1 MGTVTLATAN
11 VALVHDTRR
20 NLDKFEEMIRE
31 AAAKGASLIVFP
43 ETALQGYLFGI
54 GHAIGKEEWEYHY
67 SAAETLE
74 GPSVQRLTRLA
85 AELDIVISMGM
96 TEKVGG
102 VGSEVLYDT
111 SVTIGP
117 AGVINIY
124 RKVHLGAGEKL
135 LYAYGHDWP
144 VCDSAI
150 GKLGTMICY
159 DLKFPESARQLVL
172 GGAQVLLFPTIWPA
186 MNREGYS
193 DGNLAW
199 ALDTLCRARAL
210 ENQVYLVCSNATGTD
225 DVSSMRFA
233 GQSQIVDPN
242 GMVLARAGQEEAVI
256 CADVDVAAGIRQART
271 TGFNGLFFIKDRHP
285 ETYDRIA
292 VDRPWDGPAR
302 GD

>member
-1 MGTVTLATAN
+1 MAKVTLATAN
-11 VALVHDTRR
+11 VGLVHDVKK
-20 NLDKFEEMIRE
+20 NLDKFEGMIRE

-54 GHAIGKEEWEYHY
+54 GHAISKEEWEYHY
-67 SAAETLE
+67 AAAETLD
-74 GPSVQRLTRLA
+74 GQSVRRLTKLA
-85 AELDIVISMGM
+85 AELDIIISMGM
-96 TEKVGG
+96 TEKVDG
-102 VGSEVLYDT
+102 VGSEVLYDS
-111 SVTIGP
+111 SVTVGP
-117 AGVINIY
+117 SGVMNVY

-135 LYAYGHDWP
+135 LYAFGHDWP
-144 VCDSAI
+144 VCESPI
-150 GKLGTMICY
+150 GRLGTMICY

-172 GGAQVLLFPTIWPA
+172 GGAQILLFPTIWPA
-186 MNREGYS
+186 SNREGYS

-210 ENQVYLVCSNATGTD
+210 ENQVYLVCSNATGGD

-242 GMVLARAGQEEAVI
+242 GMVLARAELEETVLYAE
-256 CADVDVAAGIRQART
+256 VDVADGIRSART

-292 VDRPWDGPAR
+292 AGRPWDKA
-302 GD
+302 